1 MPRKVIG
8 KRLDKV
14 VSTTLSVD
22 DFILLEKASQKLV
35 NKKLISQPTI
45 SHVLRSMVE
54 RWAKKVRE
62 MSKKQRAQLRSILFK
77 LPIILIQ
84 VPTQVS
90 ESEVRQ
96 NCNKYH
102 LYELFRR
109 TSNHLLQ
116 IYCNHGTF
124 L

>member
-8 KRLDKV
+8 KKLDKV

-22 DFILLEKASQKLV
+22 DFILLEKAARSWY

-62 MSKKQRAQLRSILFK
+62 NEQKAKSPITINPFQTPNNPYPGANTSI
-77 LPIILIQ
+77 
-84 VPTQVS
+84 
-90 ESEVRQ
+90 
-96 NCNKYH
+96 
-102 LYELFRR
+102 
-109 TSNHLLQ
+109 
-116 IYCNHGTF
+116 
-124 L
+124 

>member
-8 KRLDKV
+8 KKLDKV

-22 DFILLEKASQKLV
+22 DFILLEKAARSWY

-62 MSKKQRAQLRSILFK
+62 NEQKAKSPITVNPFQTPNNPYPGANTSI
-77 LPIILIQ
+77 
-84 VPTQVS
+84 
-90 ESEVRQ
+90 
-96 NCNKYH
+96 
-102 LYELFRR
+102 
-109 TSNHLLQ
+109 
-116 IYCNHGTF
+116 
-124 L
+124 